1 MSKTATS
8 KVFGGLDNS
17 LSTEHAKLLTNGS
30 FLKLCTFVPN
40 NDFFSLKDNL
50 SKLVRIFVLFYVMLL
65 LNPWKLFLYVLQY
78 EQLYRGYVRGT
89 LCTVLF
95 FPLYPGLVVL
105 LRIGINIANA
115 LGVAEKCEP
124 MESKGYQPKGLISSM
139 IYDAYNEL
147 APSVGMFLAI
157 GYDPTGI
164 QHIFHDTI
172 AVKAFW
178 RNLLRDCGADVP
190 DEIGN
195 WNGKE
200 IIWKHPYV
208 DQDVFIKLPDS
219 FFGIGDAALKHGRDI
234 YTIEDIKTYMEKNY
248 WNQQDVLILE
258 WVKPANHLEV
268 HTFDI
273 LTIGLPNQKDVR
285 GKPNVQVVS
294 VLYWG
299 SCADGY
305 SSNSAISGYIC
316 DADEERIIGGWNGM
330 KEDPEMLSHAPFKGL
345 RKSID
350 IAIQAHMKILK
361 TQPWLTCIGWDM
373 EITERGPVFFE
384 GNFAAFRLPRR
395 IFLSWKHMF
404 KAFQIFYLNDTIE
417 NQAN

>member
-17 LSTEHAKLLTNGS
+17 LSAEHAKLLTNGS

-89 LCTVLF
+89 LCTFLF

-105 LRIGINIANA
+105 LRVGINIANA

-124 MESKGYQPKGLISSM
+124 MESKGYQPKGMISSM

-147 APSVGMFLAI
+147 APSIGMFLAI
-157 GYDPTGI
+157 GFDPTGI

-195 WNGKE
+195 
-200 IIWKHPYV
+200 
-208 DQDVFIKLPDS
+208 
-219 FFGIGDAALKHGRDI
+219 
-234 YTIEDIKTYMEKNY
+234 
-248 WNQQDVLILE
+248 
-258 WVKPANHLEV
+258 
-268 HTFDI
+268 
-273 LTIGLPNQKDVR
+273 
-285 GKPNVQVVS
+285 
-294 VLYWG
+294 
-299 SCADGY
+299 
-305 SSNSAISGYIC
+305 
-316 DADEERIIGGWNGM
+316 
-330 KEDPEMLSHAPFKGL
+330 
-345 RKSID
+345 
-350 IAIQAHMKILK
+350 
-361 TQPWLTCIGWDM
+361 
-373 EITERGPVFFE
+373 
-384 GNFAAFRLPRR
+384 
-395 IFLSWKHMF
+395 SW
-404 KAFQIFYLNDTIE
+404 TR
-417 NQAN
+417 